1 MKRDLEIDL
10 LRSFVAVAT
19 HLNFTKAAQSVSRTQ
34 SAVSL
39 QIKRLEEIVGR
50 PLFDRTR
57 QSVSI
62 TPTGEAL
69 QVYAN
74 RILLAN
80 DAALSQIRRP
90 EAKGRVRIG
99 APDDYATLV
108 LPRILSRIEADHP
121 QLHIQVVCEN
131 TPDLLRMLDGG
142 DLDIAIAVH
151 TPNAVSGQVMC
162 YEPLHWVASPG
173 YINDPDA
180 SLSLALWPS
189 NCVSREI
196 ALDALKQIDRE
207 WRVAYSTRSVAL
219 IENALLSGRML
230 GVMEASCIPD
240 ILRIVDGRVGLPA
253 LSDVAIS
260 MHRSNEE
267 APHIAHVAAIILA
280 MFASSL
286 RAAAKLAH
294 AT

>member
-1 MKRDLEIDL
+1 MRRDLEIDL
-10 LRSFVAVAT
+10 LRSFLAVAA
-19 HLNFTKAAQSVSRTQ
+19 HLNFTRAAESVSRTQ

-69 QVYAN
+69 KVYAN

-80 DAALSQIRRP
+80 DAALSQIRHP
-90 EAKGRVRIG
+90 EAEGRIRIG

-108 LPRILSRIEADHP
+108 LPKILSVIEAEHP
-121 QLHIQVVCEN
+121 RLQIEVVCEN
-131 TPDLLRMLDGG
+131 TPDLLRMLDSR

-151 TPNAVSGQVMC
+151 APDAVSGQILC

-173 YINDPDA
+173 YINDPDDD
-180 SLSLALWPS
+180 LSLILWPPK
-189 NCVSREI
+189 CISREI
-196 ALDALKQIDRE
+196 ALESLRQTDRK
-207 WRVAYSTRSVAL
+207 WRVAYSTRSIGL
-219 IENALLSGRML
+219 IESALLSGSAV

-240 ILRIVDGRVGLPA
+240 SLRIVDGQVGLPP
-253 LSDVAIS
+253 LTEVAIS
-260 MHRSNEE
+260 LHRSNEE
-267 APHIAHVAAIILA
+267 APNASHVSATIHAV
-280 MFASSL
+280 FGESL
-286 RAAAKLAH
+286 RSAMRDRL
-294 AT
+294 TG

>member
-1 MKRDLEIDL
+1 MTRDLEIDL
-10 LRSFVAVAT
+10 LRSFVAVAA

-50 PLFDRTR
+50 PLFDRNR

-108 LPRILSRIEADHP
+108 LPRILSTIEAEHP

-131 TPDLLRMLDGG
+131 TPDLLRMLDSG

-180 SLSLALWPS
+180 VLSLALWPP

-207 WRVAYSTRSVAL
+207 WRVAYSTRSVGL
-219 IENALLSGRML
+219 IENALISSPML

-240 ILRIVDGRVGLPA
+240 TLRIVDGRVGLPA

-260 MHRSNEE
+260 LHRSNED
-267 APHIAHVAAIILA
+267 APNIAHVTAIILS
-280 MFASSL
+280 MFASNL
-286 RAAAKLAH
+286 RGVTKIARS
-294 AT
+294 T